1 MHSPGVPTS
10 PPEEDRGEARLYGN
24 VFAELESVDLPLG
37 NTLSPALCCPPPVA
51 LRHCVSSA
59 LTHTNT
65 VTLSANMADSE
76 SLETITEHE
85 RILQE
90 IESTDTA
97 CLGPTLRSVYDDQP
111 NAHKRFMEKLD
122 ARIRN
127 HDREIEKM
135 CNFHHQ
141 GFVDAITELLKV
153 RADAEKLMGQVS
165 DTNRR
170 LQDAGREVRHSLALF
185 ACLPLDGKNV
195 NYQTMVTAQTEEV
208 IRCRLQQRNMAT
220 TVEKLQLCIPVLEMY
235 SKLKEQLES
244 KRLGHG
250 LIRQGFFGPL
260 VSGKGATL
268 AFHTDARGIRSTE
281 VREHSQGPRTL
292 EYYSALKT
300 MEQLENMYIPRVS
313 QYRFCQIM
321 AEMLPKLREEI
332 KEISMS
338 DLKDFLESIRKHSD
352 KIGETAMRQAQ
363 QLRTFN
369 GAVQKQA
376 ILSCAKP
383 LHEVGLNGRTPVH
396 HNGLSAEAADEEE
409 VDEEVLT
416 AQDLVDFS
424 PVYRCLHIYT
434 VLVNPPRDSRVI
446 ASSNTIAPYKQ
457 RDFQSFHS
465 LLINIIS
472 ALNPSEVSW
481 SLLALG
487 ATAHLLRTNPE
498 LIRAPTKEGDRET
511 FENYYRKQRKKQARL
526 VLQPQSNMHET
537 VEGYRKYF
545 NQIVGFFVV
554 EDHILHATQGLVT
567 RAFTEELWNMA
578 LSKVIAVLRTHSSYC
593 NDPDLVLELKNLIV
607 IFADTLQGYGFP
619 VNRLFDLLFE
629 VRDQYNETLLKKWA
643 LVFRDIFE
651 QDNYSPIPVENEEE
665 YKAVVS
671 RFPFHDAEIEKQEF
685 PKKLPMSQSVPQIYS
700 QVKEFIY
707 ASLKFSESL
716 HRRPLQGLV
725 QIIINTTHLEQ
736 ACKYL
741 EDFITNITNVSPET
755 MHTTRLY
762 GLSTFKASEV
772 VRFSKAGIHR
782 KDRSRLELLELYQKH
797 VLILRKDA
805 RHAAEGEI
813 YTKLNQKIDEFIQL
827 ADYEWGMAESDGR
840 ASGYLMD
847 LINFLR
853 STFQVFTH
861 LPSNVSDHAAMSGKV
876 AQTACMSACKHL
888 ATSLMQMLLD
898 TELKQISMGAI
909 QQFNLDVIQCELFA
923 SSEPVPGF
931 QGDTLQ
937 LAFID
942 LRQVHSDISGSSSGG
957 PTRAGSKIRGEV
969 SDLASPQQI
978 KFNVSRAL
986 RSGREPTDQITVE
999 PGLLLDLFMVWD
1011 WSTYLADYGQPSSK
1025 YLRVNPSTALALLEK
1040 MKDTSK
1046 KNNIF
1051 SQFRK
1056 NDRDKQK
1063 LIETVVKQLRSL
1075 VNGMSQHS

>member
-1 MHSPGVPTS
+1 MASDRVHAALPD
-10 PPEEDRGEARLYGN
+10 PPNQSEEDNKEEEKAFGN
-24 VFAELESVDLPLG
+24 IFAELESVDLPLG
-37 NTLSPALCCPPPVA
+37 T
-51 LRHCVSSA
+51 
-59 LTHTNT
+59 
-65 VTLSANMADSE
+65 
-76 SLETITEHE
+76 
-85 RILQE
+85 
-90 IESTDTA
+90 
-97 CLGPTLRSVYDDQP
+97 TLRSIYDDQP

-153 RADAEKLMGQVS
+153 RTDAEKLMGQVT

-170 LQDAGREVRHSLALF
+170 LQEAGRE
-185 ACLPLDGKNV
+185 
-195 NYQTMVTAQTEEV
+195 VTAQTEEV
-208 IRCRLQQRNMAT
+208 IRCRIQQRNMAT

-244 KRLGHG
+244 KR
-250 LIRQGFFGPL
+250 
-260 VSGKGATL
+260 
-268 AFHTDARGIRSTE
+268 
-281 VREHSQGPRTL
+281 
-292 EYYSALKT
+292 YYAALKT
-300 MEQLENMYIPRVS
+300 MEQLEKVYIPRVS

-321 AEMLPKLREEI
+321 AENLPRLREEI

-352 KIGETAMRQAQ
+352 KVGETAMRQAQ
-363 QLRTFN
+363 QHRTFN
-369 GAVQKQA
+369 SAVAKQA
-376 ILSCAKP
+376 SLGHYTKP
-383 LHEVGLNGRTPVH
+383 VYSLNGRTH
-396 HNGLSAEAADEEE
+396 THTHNGLMMDDDTGDEEE
-409 VDEEVLT
+409 GDEEILT

-434 VLVNPPRDSRVI
+434 VL
-446 ASSNTIAPYKQ
+446 
-457 RDFQSFHS
+457 
-465 LLINIIS
+465 
-472 ALNPSEVSW
+472 
-481 SLLALG
+481 
-487 ATAHLLRTNPE
+487 
-498 LIRAPTKEGDRET
+498 GDRET

-526 VLQPQSNMHET
+526 VLQPQANMHET

-554 EDHILHATQGLVT
+554 EDHILHAARGLVT
-567 RAFTEELWNMA
+567 RAFTDELWNMA
-578 LSKVIAVLRTHSSYC
+578 LSKIIAVLRTHSSYC
-593 NDPDLVLELKNLIV
+593 DDPDLVLELKNLIV

-643 LVFRDIFE
+643 LVFREIFE
-651 QDNYSPIPVENEEE
+651 LDNYSPIPVETEEE
-665 YKAVVS
+665 YKLVVS
-671 RFPFHDAEIEKQEF
+671 RFPFHDAEIEKQDF
-685 PKKLPMSQSVPQIYS
+685 PKKLPMSQSVPQIYT

-716 HRRPLQGLV
+716 HRSSTEIDDMLRKSTNLLLTRTLSSCLQNLIKKPHIGLTELV

-736 ACKYL
+736 ACRYL
-741 EDFITNITNVSPET
+741 EEFITNITNVSPET
-755 MHTTRLY
+755 VHTTRLY
-762 GLSTFKASEV
+762 GLSTF
-772 VRFSKAGIHR
+772 
-782 KDRSRLELLELYQKH
+782 
-797 VLILRKDA
+797 KDA

-861 LPSNVSDHAAMSGKV
+861 LPNNNNDHASMSGKV

-888 ATSLMQMLLD
+888 STSLMQMLLD

-942 LRQVHSDISGSSSGG
+942 LRQ
-957 PTRAGSKIRGEV
+957 
-969 SDLASPQQI
+969 
-978 KFNVSRAL
+978 
-986 RSGREPTDQITVE
+986 
-999 PGLLLDLFMVWD
+999 LLDLFMVWD
-1011 WSTYLADYGQPSSK
+1011 WSTYLADYGQPTSK
-1025 YLRVNPSTALALLEK
+1025 YLRVNPATALALLEK
-1040 MKDTSK
+1040 VYRGMKDTSK

-1075 VNGMSQHS
+1075 VNGMSS

>member
-1 MHSPGVPTS
+1 M
-10 PPEEDRGEARLYGN
+10 
-24 VFAELESVDLPLG
+24 
-37 NTLSPALCCPPPVA
+37 
-51 LRHCVSSA
+51 
-59 LTHTNT
+59 NT
-65 VTLSANMADSE
+65 VTIRANMAESE
-76 SLETITEHE
+76 SLETVTEHE

-97 CLGPTLRSVYDDQP
+97 CVGPTLRSVYDDQP

-170 LQDAGREVRHSLALF
+170 LQDAGREV
-185 ACLPLDGKNV
+185 
-195 NYQTMVTAQTEEV
+195 TAQTEEV
-208 IRCRLQQRNMAT
+208 IRCRIQQRNMAT
-220 TVEKLQLCIPVLEMY
+220 TVEKLQLCIPGETPHLCKNLSV
-235 SKLKEQLES
+235 
-244 KRLGHG
+244 
-250 LIRQGFFGPL
+250 
-260 VSGKGATL
+260 
-268 AFHTDARGIRSTE
+268 
-281 VREHSQGPRTL
+281 
-292 EYYSALKT
+292 YYSALKT
-300 MEQLENMYIPRVS
+300 MEQLENIYIPRVS

-321 AEMLPKLREEI
+321 AETLPKLREEI

-352 KIGETAMRQAQ
+352 KIEKEQSIPHRKLYVLLVLPPASMTECKVTWARKCF
-363 QLRTFN
+363 FN
-369 GAVQKQA
+369 
-376 ILSCAKP
+376 L
-383 LHEVGLNGRTPVH
+383 VGFLFK
-396 HNGLSAEAADEEE
+396 
-409 VDEEVLT
+409 VLT

-434 VLVNPPRDSRVI
+434 VL
-446 ASSNTIAPYKQ
+446 
-457 RDFQSFHS
+457 
-465 LLINIIS
+465 
-472 ALNPSEVSW
+472 
-481 SLLALG
+481 
-487 ATAHLLRTNPE
+487 
-498 LIRAPTKEGDRET
+498 GDRET

-567 RAFTEELWNMA
+567 RAFTDELWNMA
-578 LSKVIAVLRTHSSYC
+578 LSKIIAVLRTHSSYC
-593 NDPDLVLELKNLIV
+593 SDPDLVLELKNLIV

-671 RFPFHDAEIEKQEF
+671 RFPFHDAEIEKQQF

-716 HRRPLQGLV
+716 HRSSTEIDDMLRKSTNLLLTRTLSSCLQNLIKKPHIGLTELV
-725 QIIINTTHLEQ
+725 QIIINTTHLEY

-755 MHTTRLY
+755 VHTTRLY
-762 GLSTFKASEV
+762 GLSTF
-772 VRFSKAGIHR
+772 
-782 KDRSRLELLELYQKH
+782 
-797 VLILRKDA
+797 KDA

-861 LPSNVSDHAAMSGKV
+861 LPGKV

-942 LRQVHSDISGSSSGG
+942 LRQ
-957 PTRAGSKIRGEV
+957 
-969 SDLASPQQI
+969 
-978 KFNVSRAL
+978 
-986 RSGREPTDQITVE
+986 
-999 PGLLLDLFMVWD
+999 LLDLFMVWD
-1011 WSTYLADYGQPSSK
+1011 WSTYLADYGQPTSK

>member
-1 MHSPGVPTS
+1 MASDRVNAALPSIPTAT
-10 PPEEDRGEARLYGN
+10 EEEENQEKLYGS
-24 VFAELESVDLPLG
+24 VFAELESLELPLG
-37 NTLSPALCCPPPVA
+37 T
-51 LRHCVSSA
+51 
-59 LTHTNT
+59 
-65 VTLSANMADSE
+65 
-76 SLETITEHE
+76 
-85 RILQE
+85 
-90 IESTDTA
+90 
-97 CLGPTLRSVYDDQP
+97 TLRSVYDDQP
-111 NAHKRFMEKLD
+111 YAHRRFMEKLE

-153 RADAEKLMGQVS
+153 RADAEKLMVQVT

-170 LQDAGREVRHSLALF
+170 LQEAGKEVT
-185 ACLPLDGKNV
+185 N
-195 NYQTMVTAQTEEV
+195 QTEEV
-208 IRCRLQQRNMAT
+208 IRCRIQQRNMAN
-220 TVEKLQLCIPVLEMY
+220 TVEKLQLCLPVLEMY
-235 SKLKEQLES
+235 SKLKDQLES
-244 KRLGHG
+244 KR
-250 LIRQGFFGPL
+250 
-260 VSGKGATL
+260 
-268 AFHTDARGIRSTE
+268 
-281 VREHSQGPRTL
+281 
-292 EYYSALKT
+292 YYAALKT
-300 MEQLENMYIPRVS
+300 MEQLEKVYIPRVG

-321 AEMLPKLREEI
+321 AETLPLLREGI
-332 KEISMS
+332 KDVSMS

-363 QLRTFN
+363 QHRTFN
-369 GAVQKQA
+369 SAIQKQ
-376 ILSCAKP
+376 LNLGCTKSVHP
-383 LHEVGLNGRTPVH
+383 LNGRTPTH
-396 HNGLSAEAADEEE
+396 HNGLVLEEGEEE
-409 VDEEVLT
+409 EEEGDEEVLT

-434 VLVNPPRDSRVI
+434 IL
-446 ASSNTIAPYKQ
+446 
-457 RDFQSFHS
+457 
-465 LLINIIS
+465 
-472 ALNPSEVSW
+472 
-481 SLLALG
+481 
-487 ATAHLLRTNPE
+487 
-498 LIRAPTKEGDRET
+498 GDRET

-526 VLQPQSNMHET
+526 VLQPQASMHET
-537 VEGYRKYF
+537 VEGYRRYF

-567 RAFTEELWNMA
+567 SAFTEEIWNMA
-578 LSKVIAVLRTHSSYC
+578 LSKLSAVLRTHSSYC
-593 NDPDLVLELKNLIV
+593 EDPDLVLELKNLIV

-629 VRDQYNETLLKKWA
+629 IRDQYNETLLKKWA
-643 LVFRDIFE
+643 LVFREIFE
-651 QDNYSPIPVENEEE
+651 LDNYSPIPVETEEE
-665 YKAVVS
+665 YKAVIS
-671 RFPFHDAEIEKQEF
+671 RFPFYDAEIEKQDF
-685 PKKLPMSQSVPQIYS
+685 PKKLPMSQSVPQIYT

-716 HRRPLQGLV
+716 HRSSTEVDDMLRKSTNLLLTRTLSGCLQNLIKKPHIGLTELV

-736 ACKYL
+736 ACRYL

-755 MHTTRLY
+755 VHTTRLY
-762 GLSTFKASEV
+762 GLSTF
-772 VRFSKAGIHR
+772 
-782 KDRSRLELLELYQKH
+782 
-797 VLILRKDA
+797 KDA

-827 ADYEWGMAESDGR
+827 ADYEWGMSESDGR

-861 LPSNVSDHAAMSGKV
+861 LPNNNNDHASMSGKV

-888 ATSLMQMLLD
+888 STSLMQMLLD
-898 TELKQISMGAI
+898 SELKQVSMGAV

-942 LRQVHSDISGSSSGG
+942 LRQ
-957 PTRAGSKIRGEV
+957 
-969 SDLASPQQI
+969 
-978 KFNVSRAL
+978 
-986 RSGREPTDQITVE
+986 
-999 PGLLLDLFMVWD
+999 LLDLFMVWD
-1011 WSTYLADYGQPSSK
+1011 WSTYLADYGQPTSK
-1025 YLRVNPSTALALLEK
+1025 YLRVNPATALALLEK

>member
-1 MHSPGVPTS
+1 MAGARVHAALPD
-10 PPEEDRGEARLYGN
+10 PPLQSEDENKEEEKAFGN
-24 VFAELESVDLPLG
+24 IFAELESVDLPLG
-37 NTLSPALCCPPPVA
+37 T
-51 LRHCVSSA
+51 
-59 LTHTNT
+59 
-65 VTLSANMADSE
+65 
-76 SLETITEHE
+76 
-85 RILQE
+85 
-90 IESTDTA
+90 
-97 CLGPTLRSVYDDQP
+97 TLRSIYDDQP

-153 RADAEKLMGQVS
+153 RADAEKLMGQVT

-170 LQDAGREVRHSLALF
+170 LQEAGRE
-185 ACLPLDGKNV
+185 
-195 NYQTMVTAQTEEV
+195 VTAQTEEV
-208 IRCRLQQRNMAT
+208 IRCRIQQRNMAT

-244 KRLGHG
+244 KR
-250 LIRQGFFGPL
+250 
-260 VSGKGATL
+260 
-268 AFHTDARGIRSTE
+268 
-281 VREHSQGPRTL
+281 
-292 EYYSALKT
+292 YYAALKT
-300 MEQLENMYIPRVS
+300 MEQLEKVYIPRVS

-321 AEMLPKLREEI
+321 AENLPKLREEI

-352 KIGETAMRQAQ
+352 KVGETAMRQAQ
-363 QLRTFN
+363 QHRTFN
-369 GAVQKQA
+369 SAVAKQA
-376 ILSCAKP
+376 STGHYTKP
-383 LHEVGLNGRTPVH
+383 VYSLNGRTH
-396 HNGLSAEAADEEE
+396 SHAHNGLMMEEDSGDEEEADEEI
-409 VDEEVLT
+409 LT

-434 VLVNPPRDSRVI
+434 VL
-446 ASSNTIAPYKQ
+446 
-457 RDFQSFHS
+457 
-465 LLINIIS
+465 
-472 ALNPSEVSW
+472 
-481 SLLALG
+481 
-487 ATAHLLRTNPE
+487 
-498 LIRAPTKEGDRET
+498 GDRET

-526 VLQPQSNMHET
+526 VLQPQANMHET
-537 VEGYRKYF
+537 VEGYRRYF

-567 RAFTEELWNMA
+567 RAFTDELWNMA
-578 LSKVIAVLRTHSSYC
+578 LSKIIAVLRTHSSYC
-593 NDPDLVLELKNLIV
+593 DDPDLVLELKNLIV

-643 LVFRDIFE
+643 LVFREIFE
-651 QDNYSPIPVENEEE
+651 MDNYSPIPVETEEE
-665 YKAVVS
+665 YKLVVS
-671 RFPFHDAEIEKQEF
+671 RFPFHDAEIEKQDF
-685 PKKLPMSQSVPQIYS
+685 PKKLPMSQSVPQIYT

-716 HRRPLQGLV
+716 HRSSTEIDDMLRKSTNLLLTRTLSSCLQNLIKKPHIGLTELV

-736 ACKYL
+736 ACRYL
-741 EDFITNITNVSPET
+741 EEFITNITNVSPET
-755 MHTTRLY
+755 VHTTRLY
-762 GLSTFKASEV
+762 GLSTF
-772 VRFSKAGIHR
+772 
-782 KDRSRLELLELYQKH
+782 
-797 VLILRKDA
+797 KDA

-861 LPSNVSDHAAMSGKV
+861 LPGKV

-888 ATSLMQMLLD
+888 STSLMQMLLD
-898 TELKQISMGAI
+898 TELKQVSMGAI

-942 LRQVHSDISGSSSGG
+942 LRQ
-957 PTRAGSKIRGEV
+957 
-969 SDLASPQQI
+969 
-978 KFNVSRAL
+978 
-986 RSGREPTDQITVE
+986 
-999 PGLLLDLFMVWD
+999 LLDLFMVWD
-1011 WSTYLADYGQPSSK
+1011 WSTYLADYGQPTSK
-1025 YLRVNPSTALALLEK
+1025 YLRVNPATALALLEK

-1075 VNGMSQHS
+1075 VNGMSS

>member
-1 MHSPGVPTS
+1 MYSSSSSLKIPTS
-10 PPEEDRGEARLYGN
+10 PQDEDKGEGKVYGN

-37 NTLSPALCCPPPVA
+37 T
-51 LRHCVSSA
+51 
-59 LTHTNT
+59 
-65 VTLSANMADSE
+65 
-76 SLETITEHE
+76 
-85 RILQE
+85 
-90 IESTDTA
+90 
-97 CLGPTLRSVYDDQP
+97 TLRSVYDDQP

-170 LQDAGREVRHSLALF
+170 LQDAGREV
-185 ACLPLDGKNV
+185 
-195 NYQTMVTAQTEEV
+195 TAQTEEV
-208 IRCRLQQRNMAT
+208 IRCRIQQRNMAT

-235 SKLKEQLES
+235 KAVDVIVDLLF
-244 KRLGHG
+244 
-250 LIRQGFFGPL
+250 I
-260 VSGKGATL
+260 TL
-268 AFHTDARGIRSTE
+268 FS
-281 VREHSQGPRTL
+281 
-292 EYYSALKT
+292 
-300 MEQLENMYIPRVS
+300 
-313 QYRFCQIM
+313 
-321 AEMLPKLREEI
+321 
-332 KEISMS
+332 
-338 DLKDFLESIRKHSD
+338 
-352 KIGETAMRQAQ
+352 QAQ
-363 QLRTFN
+363 QHRTFN
-369 GAVQKQA
+369 SAVQKQVT
-376 ILSCAKP
+376 LSCAKP
-383 LHEVGLNGRTPVH
+383 LYGLNGRTPLH
-396 HNGLSAEAADEEE
+396 HNGLSTEAADDEEM
-409 VDEEVLT
+409 DEEVLT
-416 AQDLVDFS
+416 VQDLVDFS

-434 VLVNPPRDSRVI
+434 VL
-446 ASSNTIAPYKQ
+446 
-457 RDFQSFHS
+457 
-465 LLINIIS
+465 
-472 ALNPSEVSW
+472 
-481 SLLALG
+481 
-487 ATAHLLRTNPE
+487 
-498 LIRAPTKEGDRET
+498 GDRET

-567 RAFTEELWNMA
+567 RAFTDELWNMA
-578 LSKVIAVLRTHSSYC
+578 LSKIIAVLRTHSSYC

-665 YKAVVS
+665 YKAVIS
-671 RFPFHDAEIEKQEF
+671 RFPFHDAEIEKQQF

-716 HRRPLQGLV
+716 HRSSTEIDDMLRKSTNLLLTRTLSSCLQNLIKKPHIGLTELV
-725 QIIINTTHLEQ
+725 QIIINTTHLEH

-755 MHTTRLY
+755 VHTTRLY
-762 GLSTFKASEV
+762 GLSTF
-772 VRFSKAGIHR
+772 
-782 KDRSRLELLELYQKH
+782 
-797 VLILRKDA
+797 KDA

-861 LPSNVSDHAAMSGKV
+861 LPGKV

-909 QQFNLDVIQCELFA
+909 L
-923 SSEPVPGF
+923 
-931 QGDTLQ
+931 
-937 LAFID
+937 
-942 LRQVHSDISGSSSGG
+942 
-957 PTRAGSKIRGEV
+957 
-969 SDLASPQQI
+969 
-978 KFNVSRAL
+978 
-986 RSGREPTDQITVE
+986 
-999 PGLLLDLFMVWD
+999 
-1011 WSTYLADYGQPSSK
+1011 
-1025 YLRVNPSTALALLEK
+1025 
-1040 MKDTSK
+1040 
-1046 KNNIF
+1046 
-1051 SQFRK
+1051 
-1056 NDRDKQK
+1056 
-1063 LIETVVKQLRSL
+1063 
-1075 VNGMSQHS
+1075 